1 MREKRREDVVL
12 FDLYPALERI
22 EDIRDQVKIVTGDV
36 LDQDAVLGAMAA
48 HDVDRVA
55 HLAFMPGQ
63 PHPDR
68 IVPYAQMTCVG
79 TATVFEASRLCGVER
94 VVNASSI
101 AVYGAAVGVEL
112 DEDYNPRP
120 TALYGSCKLWTEQ
133 LADVFRQ
140 QHGLSILS
148 LRVAATMGRGRLRR
162 ASNAAG
168 LMGEEK
174 PHFMAFP
181 ELAAHGHA
189 VTMPP
194 DSQVTEF
201 LYAADAAEAWWLA
214 LTVPPPEHAVFNLT
228 AGRYPVGAL
237 TAAMRRLLPEA
248 AISVSSEPSLPG
260 PQMTQMSNKR
270 LVGELGFE
278 PAYTLEAG
286 LEAYLREVREH
297 ER

>member
-1 MREKRREDVVL
+1 MKQRNDVVL

-36 LDQDAVLGAMAA
+36 LDQGALLDTMAA
-48 HDVDRVA
+48 NDIDCVA
-55 HLAFMPGQ
+55 HLAFMPGTA
-63 PHPDR
+63 HPDR
-68 IVPYAQMTCVG
+68 IVPYVQMTCVG
-79 TATVFEASRLCGVER
+79 TATVFEAARLHGVR
-94 VVNASSI
+94 RLVNASSM

-120 TALYGSCKLWTEQ
+120 TVLYGSCKLWTEQ
-133 LADVFRQ
+133 LAEIYRQ
-140 QHGLSILS
+140 QHGLTVLS

-181 ELAAHGHA
+181 ELAAHGQP

-194 DSQVTEF
+194 DAQITEF

-214 LTVPPPEHAVFNLT
+214 LTAPPPPHAVFNLT
-228 AGRYPVGAL
+228 AGRYPVGEL
-237 TAAMRRLLPEA
+237 TAAMRRLLPQA
-248 AISVSSEPSLPG
+248 DISVATEPFLPG
-260 PQMTQMSNKR
+260 PLLSNRR
-270 LVGELGFE
+270 LVEELGFR
-278 PAYTLEAG
+278 PTYTLEAG
-286 LEAYLREVREH
+286 LEEYLLQVHEH